1 MPSVVEINVT
11 PRSVRALTVSR
22 MCKVLTNNLDHANTH
37 ARTASMTTDERYITG
52 CHEAGHAVAAL
63 MRGGGE
69 ITSITIKSTPTTSGT
84 PGNGSSHLTARYH
97 LRGPWAEARAQWTDP
112 TFDGCDGDGCLFED
126 LVTAAFL
133 RNYDG
138 DATEYKQALDRDPAE
153 IARRAGVFDE
163 LARRSGEEIPDRE
176 EMWSRQ
182 LECAW
187 PVIQQL
193 AVRLLAGPVSGEDD
207 DEVVNKSENV
217 D

>member
-1 MPSVVEINVT
+1 
-11 PRSVRALTVSR
+11 
-22 MCKVLTNNLDHANTH
+22 
-37 ARTASMTTDERYITG
+37 MTTDERYITA

-69 ITSITIKSTPTTSGT
+69 ITSITIEPTADYLGYTWT
-84 PGNGSSHLTARYH
+84 RIKPFDRAFIIYA
-97 LRGPWAEARAQWTDP
+97 GPWAEARAQWTDP

-138 DATEYKQALDRDPAE
+138 DATEYKQALDYDPAE

-163 LARRSGEEIPDRE
+163 LARRSGQEIPDRE

-193 AVRLLAGPVSGEDD
+193 AVRLLAGPVSGEDAA
-207 DEVVNKSENV
+207 EVVNKSENV